1 MKKPCGC
8 HHKSDNYLLI
18 LLNNVIFQQ
27 VLFFSRMLVDVSSS

>member
-18 LLNNVIFQQ
+18 LLNIIIIQQ
-27 VLFFSRMLVDVSSS
+27 